1 MQIQGN
7 RLVLR
12 TRQPQKYAIIPKVAY
27 KGEVGGGLHEVAV
40 PFALDEVRVLKNLG
54 VKKVPSPI
62 VHFYKWPGQ
71 YKPMSHQREMA
82 AFATL
87 HPRCF
92 IFSEPGTGKTLSAL
106 WAADYLMSIGKVHR
120 VLILCPLSIMS
131 SAWLADINRSIIH
144 RTAIVAHHAKAE
156 RRIEMVRG
164 DYEFVIMNYDGLPLV
179 ADAVK
184 EDGRFDLIIADEAN
198 AYKNSQTR
206 RWKTLNGLL
215 RADSMLWMLT
225 GTPASQSPLDAYGLA
240 KLVSPGNV
248 PKFWSAWRDMVMN
261 KITMFKWAPKADAR
275 DKVFAALQ
283 PAIRFTKAECLDLP
297 PVMYVDRDVPL
308 TPQQEK
314 YYKLLKE
321 QMLVTAAGEQIT
333 AVNAAAGVNKLL
345 QISAGA
351 AYTDN
356 HEVVEFDCSPRL
368 KVLMEVLD
376 DTDRSVIVF
385 APYRHSIDTI
395 MAHLQGEGV
404 TCEAIHGG
412 VSANERTRIFQGFQ
426 KNMTPRV
433 LVIQPQSAA
442 HGVTLT
448 QADTIVF
455 WGPVT
460 STETYIQ
467 CVGRADRMGQTS
479 DKVTVVHLIGSDI
492 ERRMYRVLR
501 NRVDDH
507 NALVELYKQE
517 LGVQ

>member
-1 MQIQGN
+1 MQVLGN
-7 RLVLR
+7 RLVLL
-12 TRQPQKYAIIPKVAY
+12 TRQPQKYAVIPKVHY
-27 KGEVGGGLHEVAV
+27 NGEVGNGLHQITV
-40 PFALDEVRVLKNLG
+40 PFNLDEVRVLRNLG
-54 VKKVPSPI
+54 VKKAPSPI
-62 VHFYKWPGQ
+62 EHHYEWPGQ

-92 IFSEPGTGKTLSAL
+92 IFSEPGTGKTLSTL
-106 WAADYLMSIGKVHR
+106 WAADYLMRLGKVRR

-131 SAWLADINRSIIH
+131 SAWLSDINRSILH

-156 RRIEMVRG
+156 RRIEMIRG
-164 DYEFVIMNYDGLPLV
+164 EYEFVILNYDGLPLV

-198 AYKNSQTR
+198 AYKNSQTL

-215 RADSMLWMLT
+215 GPNTLLWMLT

-240 KLVSPGNV
+240 KLVNPGNV
-248 PKFWSAWRDMVMN
+248 PRFWTAWRDMVMN
-261 KITMFKWAPKADAR
+261 KVGMFKWIPKADAK

-283 PAIRFTKAECLDLP
+283 PAIRFTKAECMDLP
-297 PVMYVDRDVPL
+297 PVMYTDRDVPL
-308 TPQQEK
+308 TPQQTK
-314 YYKLLKE
+314 YYNLLRE

-356 HEVVEFDCSPRL
+356 KEVVEFDCSPRL
-368 KVLMEVLD
+368 KVLMEVLN
-376 DTDRSVIVF
+376 DTDRSLIVF

-395 MAHLQGEGV
+395 LEHLRKEGV
-404 TCEAIHGG
+404 ECAAIHGD
-412 VSANERTRIFQGFQ
+412 VSVSERTRIFDGFQ
-426 KNMTPRV
+426 RNLSPRV
-433 LVIQPQSAA
+433 LVIQPQAAA

-448 QADTIVF
+448 RADTIVF

-467 CVGRADRMGQTS
+467 CIGRADRMGQTS

-492 ERRMYRVLR
+492 ERRMYKVLK
-501 NRVDDH
+501 NRVSDH
-507 NALVELYKQE
+507 NALVDLYKQE
-517 LGVQ
+517 IGAK